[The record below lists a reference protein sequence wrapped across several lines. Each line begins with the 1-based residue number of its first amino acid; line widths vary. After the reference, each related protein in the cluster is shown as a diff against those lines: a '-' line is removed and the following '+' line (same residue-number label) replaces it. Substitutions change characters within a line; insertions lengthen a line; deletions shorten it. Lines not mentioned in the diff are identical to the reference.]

1 MRKNIPAFALSGL
14 IAFMIP
20 FAVLVADSPQKEKA
34 QGSVEEGQALYK
46 KHCNMCHFPDK
57 PTKKLG
63 PGLKGLFSLKELPQS
78 HKPAAED
85 VIREQIAK
93 GSKAMP
99 PFAKKLSPEQMG
111 SLIAYLKTL

>member
-20 FAVLVADSPQKEKA
+20 FAVLVADSRQKEKA

-57 PTKKLG
+57 PNKKLG
-63 PGLKGLFSLKELPQS
+63 PGLKGLFSLKSLPQS
-78 HKPAAED
+78 HKPATEA
-85 VIREQIAK
+85 VIRGQIEK

-99 PFAKKLSPEQMG
+99 AFCKNLTPEQMG
-111 SLIAYLKTL
+111 SLMAYLKTL